1 MRFHGIVDWR
11 RHIYVR
17 TSTNANWIGV
27 QLISLQFRRDGVDA
41 DSQHGY
47 PDQLTRENRLN
58 STFFNNQQVVVTITG
73 FHGN

>member
-1 MRFHGIVDWR
+1 MPFHCIVDWR
-11 RHIYVR
+11 GHIYFR

-27 QLISLQFRRDGVDA
+27 QLILLQFRRDGGDA

-47 PDQLTRENRLN
+47 AHQITREDRLN
-58 STFFNNQQVVVTITG
+58 SAFFNNQQVGVTITG